1 MAPKISS
8 RVLVVAADLDD
19 ITAIEVQRQ
28 VVKLYPN
35 AELVEIK
42 GVGHLVHY
50 EAPEQAAQYIT
61 RFLED
66 AK

>member
-1 MAPKISS
+1 
-8 RVLVVAADLDD
+8 
-19 ITAIEVQRQ
+19 
-28 VVKLYPN
+28 VKLYPN